1 MRSGVQAYPWA
12 ATTPFIKYKK
22 AQCQRPCGAINASS
36 KYNTNNVPSPAS
48 SPPSLFTQPWYQTVQ
63 TRAVAALAAGVL
75 ATSALLPSLPANAV
89 TNEQLLYLEA
99 WRAVDRAYVD
109 KKFNGQNW
117 FKVREDAVKKLKLT
131 SREDTYSAI
140 RSLLASLGDPFT
152 RFLAPEQYSAL
163 RRSTSGAVTGVG
175 VEVSFASDRGASSP
189 LVVIAPAPGG
199 PAEKA
204 GVRPGDEI
212 EAIDGQQTSDL
223 SLYAAGGLLQGVD
236 GSEVVLKV
244 KARGDNDST
253 KDIKLTRQPI
263 QINPVD
269 SAICSTSGKNKIL
282 R

>member
-1 MRSGVQAYPWA
+1 MP
-12 ATTPFIKYKK
+12 
-22 AQCQRPCGAINASS
+22 
-36 KYNTNNVPSPAS
+36 S
-48 SPPSLFTQPWYQTVQ
+48 SPSSPTATQNLPWYQSIQ

-75 ATSALLPSLPANAV
+75 ATSTLLPSLPANAV

-117 FKVREDAVKKLKLT
+117 FKIREDAVKTLKLT
-131 SREDTYSAI
+131 SREDTYTAI

-175 VEVSFASDRGASSP
+175 VEVSFASERGASSP

-204 GVRPGDEI
+204 GIRPGDEI
-212 EAIDGQQTSDL
+212 LAIDGQQTSEL
-223 SLYAAGGLLQGVD
+223 SLYAAGGLLQGVE

-244 KARGDNDST
+244 KARGSGSM
-253 KDIKLTRQPI
+253 KDVKLVRQPI
-263 QINPVD
+263 KINPVD
-269 SAICSTSGKNKIL
+269 SAVCSTSGKKQ
-282 R
+282 

>member
-1 MRSGVQAYPWA
+1 MHSGIQARPWA
-12 ATTPFIKYKK
+12 TTIPSTNSKQY
-22 AQCQRPCGAINASS
+22 QNQRPRSVSHASS
-36 KYNTNNVPSPAS
+36 KHNNTSTSPSPT
-48 SPPSLFTQPWYQTVQ
+48 PPSTPQPWYQAVQ

-75 ATSALLPSLPANAV
+75 ATSTLLPNLPANAV
-89 TNEQLLYLEA
+89 TQEQLIYLEA

-117 FKVREDAVKKLKLT
+117 FKIREDAVKNLKLT
-131 SREDTYSAI
+131 SREDTYTEI
-140 RSLLASLGDPFT
+140 RALLASLGDPFT
-152 RFLAPEQYSAL
+152 RFLAPDQYSAL

-204 GVRPGDEI
+204 GIRPGDEI
-212 EAIDGQQTSDL
+212 LAIDGQQTSEL

-244 KARGDNDST
+244 KARGGNGSV
-253 KDIKLTRQPI
+253 KDVKLIRQPI
-263 QINPVD
+263 KINPVD
-269 SAICSTSGKNKIL
+269 SAVCSSSGKTF
-282 R
+282 